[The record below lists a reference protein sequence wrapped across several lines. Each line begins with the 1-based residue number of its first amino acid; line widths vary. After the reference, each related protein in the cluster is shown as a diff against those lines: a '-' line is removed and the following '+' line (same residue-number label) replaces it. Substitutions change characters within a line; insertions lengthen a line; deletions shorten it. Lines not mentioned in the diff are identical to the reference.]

1 MVINDKDCAI
11 IFSPEKDADGNWGGG
26 CLIRSIYSANKWKE
40 EDAKLMM
47 EMVTLLTSCV
57 PLLEQDDA
65 FLGHVQRERAD
76 LIGQGKLNPII
87 QYNGEEMKEVVFT
100 PIIKVEDNVIHVDM
114 RKGK

>member
-1 MVINDKDCAI
+1 MVINDKDFAI
-11 IFSPEKDADGNWGGG
+11 IFSPEKDEDGNWGGS
-26 CLIRSIYSANKWKE
+26 CLVRSIFSAKKWKD

-76 LIGQGKLNPII
+76 LIEQGKLNPII
-87 QYNGEEMKEVVFT
+87 QYDGEEMKEVAFT

-114 RKGK
+114 RKDK